1 MTAKYKIV
9 SIIILCSVAYLTY
22 AKTTPTKGSSMIHP
36 KQGEKLDLST
46 FKSDPSDHT
55 LKYII
60 LAEGTGK
67 KLSELGSAGKI
78 VKVDY
83 TGWLLQ
89 ADILGTKFDSSVD
102 RGMPFEFKLGMRHVI
117 TGWDYSVAD
126 MKIGETRLV
135 IIPANLGYGA
145 RGAGSIIPPNATL
158 AFEISLYS
166 VK

>member
-1 MTAKYKIV
+1 MTKKNSIV
-9 SIIILCSVAYLTY
+9 RSIILCSVACLTY
-22 AKTTPTKGSSMIHP
+22 TKTTPTKGSSMIHP
-36 KQGEKLDLST
+36 KQGEILDIAT
-46 FKSDPSDHT
+46 FHSDPSDHT
-55 LKYII
+55 LKYKI
-60 LAEGTGK
+60 LSEGTGK

-89 ADILGTKFDSSVD
+89 GNMIGTKFDSSVD

-117 TGWDYSVAD
+117 TGWDYSVSD

-145 RGAGSIIPPNATL
+145 RGAGAVIPPNATL
-158 AFEISLYS
+158 VFEIKVHG